1 MGFGNHHQTMKL
13 DFNSSL
19 KSQILSKYRN
29 DLKSDVP
36 NSARNENNQQPVE
49 MNKKL
54 LLSGFFEDDFPGE
67 IQNTK
72 EDNDE

>member
-1 MGFGNHHQTMKL
+1 
-13 DFNSSL
+13 
-19 KSQILSKYRN
+19 
-29 DLKSDVP
+29 
-36 NSARNENNQQPVE
+36 